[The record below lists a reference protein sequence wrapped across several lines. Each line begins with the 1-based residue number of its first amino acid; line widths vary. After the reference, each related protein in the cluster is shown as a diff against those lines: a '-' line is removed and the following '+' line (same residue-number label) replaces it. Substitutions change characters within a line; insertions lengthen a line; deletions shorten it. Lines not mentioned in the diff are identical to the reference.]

1 MNLTD
6 SANAV
11 LKLKGQDI
19 WSVSPD
25 VWVYDA
31 IEIMADKHVG
41 ALLVTHEGRL
51 VGIISERDYARKV
64 ILEGKSSKQTRVLEI
79 MTSPAISVAPERT
92 VEDCMRIMTNSHIR
106 HLPVV
111 ENEKVLG
118 VISIGDLVKWIIS
131 AHEETIQHL
140 QHYIAGQ
147 YPG

>member
-6 SANAV
+6 SAKAV

-64 ILEGKSSKQTRVLEI
+64 ILEGKSSRQTRVLEI
-79 MTSPAISVAPERT
+79 MTSPAIAVAPERT
-92 VEDCMRIMTNSHIR
+92 VEDCMRIM
-106 HLPVV
+106 
-111 ENEKVLG
+111 
-118 VISIGDLVKWIIS
+118 
-131 AHEETIQHL
+131 
-140 QHYIAGQ
+140 
-147 YPG
+147 